1 MAEIKTQLRDYIAQN
16 LLFSENGFPHDD
28 EASFLEEGI
37 VDSMGVMELV
47 AFPAPGEVRH
57 RRECLRA
64 FPGGVSRAAG
74 DQRGGDR
81 DPGDARCQGA
91 VVGETGVVHRG
102 VSERCGGYSVGD
114 PPQSPG

>member
-47 AFPAPGEVRH
+47 AFTEETFGIAIEDHEITPDNFDSINR
-57 RRECLRA
+57 L
-64 FPGGVSRAAG
+64 AG
-74 DQRGGDR
+74 YISGKMT
-81 DPGDARCQGA
+81 A
-91 VVGETGVVHRG
+91 
-102 VSERCGGYSVGD
+102 
-114 PPQSPG
+114 

>member
-47 AFPAPGEVRH
+47 AFTEETFRIAIQDHEITPDNFDSINQ
-57 RRECLRA
+57 L
-64 FPGGVSRAAG
+64 AG
-74 DQRGGDR
+74 YISTKMGN
-81 DPGDARCQGA
+81 
-91 VVGETGVVHRG
+91 
-102 VSERCGGYSVGD
+102 
-114 PPQSPG
+114 